1 MVQHAPH
8 SWFKGPHLG
17 GVVVS
22 QRKTN
27 GCVRTFA
34 PTNDAAR
41 AAWDSLKGHPLDVLV
56 EHSKFAGYTLR
67 RSPRGREFC
76 LNMFNL
82 AFPREDDVSGYYQV
96 LPSVQNG
103 VRWALEVFANAGLA
117 IEPPAW
123 APDFGEARKEWSGVV
138 EWLGT
143 VPSARI
149 PTYTPDRAI
158 EALRRSQLPVP
169 DDLVAEAESWR
180 AAGRAPR

>member
-27 GCVRTFA
+27 GCVETFVPA
-34 PTNDAAR
+34 NDAAT
-41 AAWDSLKGHPLDVLV
+41 AAWESLKGNPLDVLV

-82 AFPREDDVSGYYQV
+82 AFPREEDVSGYYQV

-103 VRWALEVFANAGLA
+103 VRWALEVFARVTSVKVVYEFLRAGSPLTIMPA
-117 IEPPAW
+117 LGVLPGCPPSRV
-123 APDFGEARKEWSGVV
+123 GAR
-138 EWLGT
+138 
-143 VPSARI
+143 
-149 PTYTPDRAI
+149 
-158 EALRRSQLPVP
+158 
-169 DDLVAEAESWR
+169 
-180 AAGRAPR
+180 